1 MANTETEDHLNFYK
15 FWIVYFPA
23 SGIGTSGLPGS
34 GLGVGSLGV
43 GGLPGSGLGVGG
55 LGAGGVPSSGLGVGG
70 LGTGFGGLGGP
81 LGSGLGAGGL
91 PGSGVGPE
99 GILKII
105 ILVENDFDWCLKYI
119 LSLTAQQCLLF
130 CHVLGY
136 AAAKARKY
144 GMTLYILH
152 FAM

>member
-1 MANTETEDHLNFYK
+1 M
-15 FWIVYFPA
+15 
-23 SGIGTSGLPGS
+23 G
-34 GLGVGSLGV
+34 GLGA

-55 LGAGGVPSSGLGVGG
+55 LGVGGVPSSGLGVGG
-70 LGTGFGGLGGP
+70 IGTGLGGPGGP

-91 PGSGVGPE
+91 PGPGVGPE

-105 ILVENDFDWCLKYI
+105 ILVENDFDLYLKSI
-119 LSLTAQQCLLF
+119 LSLKAQRLLF

-144 GMTLYILH
+144 GMTLHSAFCNVIDLLKGNSLCP
-152 FAM
+152 